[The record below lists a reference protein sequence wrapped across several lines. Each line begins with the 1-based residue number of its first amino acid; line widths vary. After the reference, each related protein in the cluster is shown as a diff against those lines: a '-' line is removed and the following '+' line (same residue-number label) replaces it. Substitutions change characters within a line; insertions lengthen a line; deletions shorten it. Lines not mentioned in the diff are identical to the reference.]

1 MIPLQAL
8 EYEYEAMMEIAYRT
22 SLLKS
27 FKKTVDDGF
36 FDFIIVD
43 ANNDKMQY
51 VVPFRNYSKLKGFEV
66 CQTINDC
73 SFQRR
78 GFVEFQSNL

>member
-1 MIPLQAL
+1 MQAL
-8 EYEYEAMMEIAYRT
+8 EYEYEGVMEIAYRT

-43 ANNDKMQY
+43 AINDKLQY

-66 CQTINDC
+66 Q
-73 SFQRR
+73 
-78 GFVEFQSNL
+78 